1 MVALPC
7 SSPTTVSFA
16 ASRGAI
22 PASNGLQVSSTSIT
36 STLLINATQPPNA
49 LLLILRCP
57 CSRGRIDTAWLI
69 GVQAWRSADD
79 GSAGGVCYADPTF
92 CAFAQWGPYAYESR
106 LGNCQF
112 RHEFLDQADASHI
125 CWLSE
130 FATQSNLVQRYRYL
144 CAMETMPSCTNS
156 HTRLPKLSMSKHV
169 QRRDSLSSSRTRDS
183 GYNSDPDPLS
193 PLEIAV
199 VEQGT
204 YALSV
209 HLSEP

>member
-49 LLLILRCP
+49 SLLILRCP

-79 GSAGGVCYADPTF
+79 GSAGGACYADPTF

-112 RHEFLDQADASHI
+112 RHEFLDQADTSLIYAGCPS
-125 CWLSE
+125 LRLRVTSSN
-130 FATQSNLVQRYRYL
+130 ATAIPAQWRPCRRAQTRTPD
-144 CAMETMPSCTNS
+144 CPS
-156 HTRLPKLSMSKHV
+156 
-169 QRRDSLSSSRTRDS
+169 
-183 GYNSDPDPLS
+183 
-193 PLEIAV
+193 
-199 VEQGT
+199 
-204 YALSV
+204 
-209 HLSEP
+209 